1 MCISRD
7 AACARAPSIWFMGV
21 FGTDDRL
28 ENWRVRLTM
37 QLASLQSQRPSLS
50 DITWPKHST
59 VLKHLLSQHASAVNI
74 AAHGAISFYMV
85 AGPKVA

>member
-1 MCISRD
+1 MIMQDNKSARQADSHHFRSSELDIVCISRD
-7 AACARAPSIWFMGV
+7 SACARAPSIWFMGV

-37 QLASLQSQRPSLS
+37 QLASLQSQRPTLS

-59 VLKHLLSQHASAVNI
+59 LLKHLL
-74 AAHGAISFYMV
+74 
-85 AGPKVA
+85 P